1 MMLLLQLLQINIHH
15 HDGFPSKKKR
25 NSRKQ
30 VPPISSIAPSVERP
44 SSKYHLFVT
53 FMLNAAWPE
62 IQSMLQEVGQ
72 AASEKPDIVD
82 RVFHIVHER
91 HKRKGVLKTLA
102 CNIMLT

>member
-44 SSKYHLFVT
+44 SSKYHH
-53 FMLNAAWPE
+53 
-62 IQSMLQEVGQ
+62 S
-72 AASEKPDIVD
+72 
-82 RVFHIVHER
+82 
-91 HKRKGVLKTLA
+91 
-102 CNIMLT
+102 

>member
-44 SSKYHLFVT
+44 SSKYHLKVKIKHAQRSYAPMTLFVT

-72 AASEKPDIVD
+72 AAGEK
-82 RVFHIVHER
+82 
-91 HKRKGVLKTLA
+91 
-102 CNIMLT
+102 